1 MRRERLPCSLVL
13 SLKRVLGGALESQGG
28 GPERRVR
35 VLFRMFFSVAKQI
48 TVEVATQR
56 AVNAPL
62 PTAIHGWMGAQ
73 DGVLSRVLERR
84 CDVHNSRAIKHEEE
98 GEGGGGRA
106 RIPVVINLQLV

>member
-1 MRRERLPCSLVL
+1 MRRERQPCSLVL
-13 SLKRVLGGALESQGG
+13 SLKRVEGALESQGG

-48 TVEVATQR
+48 TVQVATQR

-84 CDVHNSRAIKHEEE
+84 CDVHNSRAIKHDE
-98 GEGGGGRA
+98 EGGGGGEPA
-106 RIPVVINLQLV
+106 YLLSLTCS